1 MTGRLIPNVK
11 PKSIALDF
19 DGVLNNYRGYDGDNL
34 GQPRPGCK
42 EFLQKLHK
50 RYFVV
55 ILSARRY
62 SKIIKWLDDNDLW
75 DYVDN
80 VTSMKPPAIAYI
92 DDRAIK
98 FDGDYDQA
106 LKQLWGFK
114 PYWKKKK

>member
-1 MTGRLIPNVK
+1 MRK
-11 PKSIALDF
+11 PTICVDF
-19 DGVLNNYRGYDGDNL
+19 DGVLNDYNGYDPDDL
-34 GQPRPGCK
+34 GSPRKGSK
-42 EFLQKLHK
+42 EFLEKLHK

-62 SKIIKWLDDNDLW
+62 SQIIKWLNDHNLW
-75 DYVDN
+75 EYVDN

-92 DDRAIK
+92 DDRAIH

-114 PYWKKKK
+114 PYWKKKN